1 MEKQEIKNQTST
13 ANGKVKVT
21 SCKLANLKLTTYIV
35 VRN

>member
-1 MEKQEIKNQTST
+1 MEKQMIKNTASA

>member
-1 MEKQEIKNQTST
+1 MEKQKTRNS
-13 ANGKVKVT
+13 AAKGKVKLA